1 MNAVGGANPNPPER
15 NCCRFCQNWQAPS
28 ASAVSA
34 FEAWM
39 KTGRGR
45 PVRRPNG
52 TCDRVLS
59 HLQGTECFSTTAP
72 HFVCLNYA
80 PRAHCRSRASD
91 EFVVVRY
98 NHGETEHE

>member
-1 MNAVGGANPNPPER
+1 MSAVSGCNPNTPQR
-15 NCCRFCQNWQAPS
+15 NCCRFCQNWQPPS

-34 FEAWM
+34 FEAWI

-52 TCDRVLS
+52 KCHRVL
-59 HLQGTECFSTTAP
+59 LDRPGTECFSATAP
-72 HFVCLNYA
+72 DFVCLNYTA
-80 PRAHCRSRASD
+80 RTSRHSPASD

-98 NHGETEHE
+98 DNGEPERE